1 MHLVCLQ
8 KFAQEL
14 FSISPGCNNCL
25 TLGTRGFSCVGRE
38 FSVLA
43 EEKTETG
50 ALEKSLAPRVQL
62 SPKKARTI
70 LLFFCF
76 SLLLLFFFL
85 GWWWWGGGMV
95 NK

>member
-1 MHLVCLQ
+1 M
-8 KFAQEL
+8 
-14 FSISPGCNNCL
+14 
-25 TLGTRGFSCVGRE
+25 
-38 FSVLA
+38 LA

-62 SPKKARTI
+62 SPKKARSM
-70 LLFFCF
+70 LLFF
-76 SLLLLFFFL
+76 LFFVVVVVVVVFL